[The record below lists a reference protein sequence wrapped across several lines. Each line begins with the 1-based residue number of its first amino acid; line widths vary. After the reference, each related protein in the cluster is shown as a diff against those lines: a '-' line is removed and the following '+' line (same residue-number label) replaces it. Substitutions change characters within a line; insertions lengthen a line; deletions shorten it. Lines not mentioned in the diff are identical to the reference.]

1 MVGEDEH
8 GVWKGGSSPHQ
19 PLHSSST
26 HGPRWGANLLRP
38 MISAPMPGPQLL
50 AKASSTPVVPPG
62 SPCIS
67 RKLRVGKNHSWSLVP
82 ACPKGASR
90 LWPSPVPKPSSET
103 EKLWTRTRDMESLLA
118 RCADHRFA
126 RPGSGEPGH

>member
-1 MVGEDEH
+1 DFILIRGLGWGVGVNPGGWE
-8 GVWKGGSSPHQ
+8 GGSSPHQ

-50 AKASSTPVVPPG
+50 AKASSTPVVPPD

-67 RKLRVGKNHSWSLVP
+67 RKLRVGKNQLWSLLP

-90 LWPSPVPKPSSET
+90 L
-103 EKLWTRTRDMESLLA
+103 
-118 RCADHRFA
+118 
-126 RPGSGEPGH
+126 